1 MTQTSQTAS
10 PYVMRKIKLDVARS
24 KDHVGGSGAEG
35 YEFIAPLDPS
45 GHISVEG
52 WKAERALCFV
62 HRLDHGAIV
71 EKGLLVHKAGGEGG
85 GTWAFDYVANDD
97 EDDDLG
103 YRFSS
108 RVFAPG
114 EYVSLREHD
123 GVTRTYRVTSVSP
136 A

>member
-1 MTQTSQTAS
+1 
-10 PYVMRKIKLDVARS
+10 
-24 KDHVGGSGAEG
+24 
-35 YEFIAPLDPS
+35 
-45 GHISVEG
+45 
-52 WKAERALCFV
+52 
-62 HRLDHGAIV
+62 
-71 EKGLLVHKAGGEGG
+71 LLVHKAGGEGG
-85 GTWAFDYVANDD
+85 GTWVFDYVANDD